1 AILDRCPNGIDSEG
15 WSQDI
20 TAQSNVRGRHAQLA
34 PALCAML
41 YPSADLPVTAEQE
54 CRPGRIAGLQILSHE
69 RGGIDLLRGSRGRSH
84 FHSRHIEA
92 EAPTESD
99 QGLHIPSALVAEAK
113 VFTGYHMLQRQ
124 SFGQHVACECLGGKS
139 GELFIE
145 AQDPEHVEPKRLEK
159 LRLYPKGGQP
169 KGWQVRRKKSTR
181 MWLEGDHSPGGTCLF
196 CELLGLFQE

>member
-1 AILDRCPNGIDSEG
+1 MLSREVAAKVDQVHLQKRFLVMEHRTDAEVRNAREPADTLAILDRCPNGIDSEG

-41 YPSADLPVTAEQE
+41 YPSADLPVTSEQE

-69 RGGIDLLRGSRGRSH
+69 RGGIDLLRGSRGRGH

-113 VFTGYHMLQRQ
+113 VFTGYHML
-124 SFGQHVACECLGGKS
+124 
-139 GELFIE
+139 
-145 AQDPEHVEPKRLEK
+145 
-159 LRLYPKGGQP
+159 
-169 KGWQVRRKKSTR
+169 
-181 MWLEGDHSPGGTCLF
+181 
-196 CELLGLFQE
+196 